1 MPGYRALSSHVTGAA
16 ADSAREAESLRR
28 DGDPHTAAVLLEEAL
43 AASAAASPELPGW
56 LCGRLAALYRTLGRH
71 DDEVMLLE
79 RYRASQTSDDAR
91 SRYDA
96 RLSKARTIAERKR
109 RSESGALVSV
119 RKVIGAPRRRGGPV
133 TQPDDAIAEREPSG
147 SRAIPAERFDDVIA
161 AFIDRSPSRD
171 ELLARAVSALA
182 ANARA
187 EGFSVEQLV
196 EGLRDASRLA
206 LSTSFN
212 EDDRAERFGVALL
225 QLLGSFFGED
235 GR

>member
-1 MPGYRALSSHVTGAA
+1 MPGYRALSTHVTGAA

-28 DGDPHTAAVLLEEAL
+28 DGDPHTAAILLEEAL
-43 AASAAASPELPGW
+43 EASAAVSSELPGW

-109 RSESGALVSV
+109 RRESGAVASV
-119 RKVIGAPRRRGGPV
+119 RQVLGSSRRRSAASRSA
-133 TQPDDAIAEREPSG
+133 DEPE
-147 SRAIPAERFDDVIA
+147 AAAAPARPEPRSLPASMLAPVIA
-161 AFIDRSPSRD
+161 AFTDRGPLRD
-171 ELLARAVSALA
+171 EHLASAVTTLA
-182 ANARA
+182 AKARA
-187 EGFSVEQLV
+187 EGVSVEELV
-196 EGLRDASRLA
+196 SALRDSSRDA
-206 LSTSFN
+206 VSPSFT

-225 QLLGSFFGED
+225 QLLGSFFGE
-235 GR
+235 G

>member
-28 DGDPHTAAVLLEEAL
+28 DGDPHTAAILLEEAL

-109 RSESGALVSV
+109 RSESGALASV
-119 RKVIGAPRRRGGPV
+119 RKVIGAPRRRSGPV
-133 TQPDDAIAEREPSG
+133 AQPDDALTARTSPA
-147 SRAIPAERFDDVIA
+147 SRVIPAERLAAVIV
-161 AFIDRSPSRD
+161 AFTDRSPSRD
-171 ELLARAVSALA
+171 EMLARAVSALA
-182 ANARA
+182 ATARD
-187 EGFSVEQLV
+187 EGISVELLV

-206 LSTSFN
+206 LSPSFS

>member
-1 MPGYRALSSHVTGAA
+1 MPGYRALSTHVTGAA

-28 DGDPHTAAVLLEEAL
+28 DGDPHTAAILLEEAL
-43 AASAAASPELPGW
+43 EASAAVSAELPGW

-109 RSESGALVSV
+109 RHESGAVTSV
-119 RKVIGAPRRRGGPV
+119 RKVLGSSRRRSAAARAADEPTAAPSAPEPRRL
-133 TQPDDAIAEREPSG
+133 
-147 SRAIPAERFDDVIA
+147 PASLLAPVIA
-161 AFIDRSPSRD
+161 AFTDRSPSRD
-171 ELLARAVSALA
+171 ERLASAVTTLA
-182 ANARA
+182 AQARA
-187 EGFSVEQLV
+187 EGVSVEDLV
-196 EGLRDASRLA
+196 SALRDGSRDA
-206 LSTSFN
+206 VSADFT

-225 QLLGSFFGED
+225 QLLGSFFGD
-235 GR
+235 GER